1 MAALRI
7 TLSEIG
13 PEGLSLTVDDPAVWN
28 VPLAEFQMA
37 CRVVRPLRAELIVLP
52 QENGCLL
59 RGRISGEV
67 ALPCN
72 RCAEEALV
80 VLDQAFDEFEEYPD
94 TEPAAA
100 EACDERG
107 LLEGGDVLLLENGV
121 PVLDVSALVWEEF
134 SLALP
139 VKPLCSSDCRGVCP
153 VCGKNLNEGPCGCSS
168 DEGDPRLAAL
178 RNLKIS

>member
-1 MAALRI
+1 M
-7 TLSEIG
+7 
-13 PEGLSLTVDDPAVWN
+13 
-28 VPLAEFQMA
+28 
-37 CRVVRPLRAELIVLP
+37 
-52 QENGCLL
+52 
-59 RGRISGEV
+59 
-67 ALPCN
+67 
-72 RCAEEALV
+72 

>member
-1 MAALRI
+1 MAVSCL

-13 PEGLSLTVDDPAVWN
+13 TEGLSLTVDDPAVWDI
-28 VPLAEFQMA
+28 PMAEFRVA
-37 CRVVRPLRAELIVLP
+37 CRVVHPLRAELFVLP
-52 QENGCLL
+52 QDDGCLL
-59 RGRISGEV
+59 RGRITGKV

-80 VLDQAFDEFEEYPD
+80 ALDQTFDEFEEYPD
-94 TEPAAA
+94 FGTGDAD
-100 EACDERG
+100 ACDEQA
-107 LLEGGDVLLLENGV
+107 LLEANVLRLENGV
-121 PVLDVSALVWEEF
+121 PVLDVSAFLWEEF

-139 VKPLCSSDCRGVCP
+139 VKPLCSPKCRGVCP
-153 VCGKNLNEGPCGCSS
+153 VCGKNLNEGPCGCCS

>member
-1 MAALRI
+1 M
-7 TLSEIG
+7 
-13 PEGLSLTVDDPAVWN
+13 
-28 VPLAEFQMA
+28 
-37 CRVVRPLRAELIVLP
+37 
-52 QENGCLL
+52 
-59 RGRISGEV
+59 

-72 RCAEEALV
+72 RCTEEALV

-139 VKPLCSSDCRGVCP
+139 VKPLCSSDCG
-153 VCGKNLNEGPCGCSS
+153 GCVPSVVKTS
-168 DEGDPRLAAL
+168 TKAPAAAPPTRRPRLAAL

>member
-1 MAALRI
+1 MAVSGLA
-7 TLSEIG
+7 LSEIG
-13 PEGLSLTVDDPAVWN
+13 PEGLSLTVDEPAVWDA
-28 VPLAEFQMA
+28 PLAEFHVA
-37 CRVVRPLRAELIVLP
+37 CRVVRPLRAELVVLP
-52 QENGCLL
+52 QDNGCLL
-59 RGRISGEV
+59 RGRLTGEV

-80 VLDQAFDEFEEYPD
+80 TLDQTFDEFEAYPD
-94 TEPAAA
+94 SGTGDTEVF
-100 EACDERG
+100 DERA
-107 LLEGGDVLLLENGV
+107 LLENGHVLRLENGV
-121 PVLDVSALVWEEF
+121 PVLDVSAFLWEEF

-139 VKPLCSSDCRGVCP
+139 VKPLCSPDCRGVCP

>member
-37 CRVVRPLRAELIVLP
+37 FRVVRPLRAELFVLP

-80 VLDQAFDEFEEYPD
+80 VLDQAFDEFEE
-94 TEPAAA
+94 
-100 EACDERG
+100 
-107 LLEGGDVLLLENGV
+107 
-121 PVLDVSALVWEEF
+121 
-134 SLALP
+134 
-139 VKPLCSSDCRGVCP
+139 
-153 VCGKNLNEGPCGCSS
+153 
-168 DEGDPRLAAL
+168 
-178 RNLKIS
+178 